1 MVKYFLIIFLS
12 ISIYPL
18 KVNAWV
24 GAWLGLEAGVAIL
37 QGVSEELSGKSTS
50 KSKKGK
56 IICVD
61 VNGHQLYNL
70 PVCPPN
76 TKTIKLGNSFT
87 NTFNNTSI
95 DNNKV
100 NSQSKYNKATYCRNT
115 KTGVIYKTNN
125 ALRCGNNSVRSNKA
139 KYDAYQAKYNK
150 NNKNYLTK
158 KSEASYI
165 YCEGKSGKVYKTS
178 NNKCY
183 TGAKKITYQE
193 YVKGTNNSNS
203 SNKSSY
209 ITKKDSSSNTYCRGS
224 SGRVYMTSNDKCYVG
239 AKEITEKEYLNET
252 YNSSSN
258 SSGEKYITQK
268 FTHCKLPT
276 GKVYRTKG
284 KCTSASKVITEQEY
298 VALRDG
304 SNSSNKNNYITKKNN
319 NSFTYCEGNSGK
331 VYKTSNGKCYPGAF
345 KISEEEYLASN
356 GNQDD
361 KEIKYVSVDNL
372 RLRDYPGGEVILS
385 LPLNSKVLIQSDRT
399 VDKDN
404 YTWVSIVDD
413 TGNFGWVAETFLS
426 SSFTQKVNSSSL
438 LVNFDN
444 SNYLNIIDAF
454 YSNKLNLS
462 QYKYQNIEALPSC
475 NNSDYKNNCYG
486 FTNLSSNEVDNPI
499 NGCDFKYEGGYKNN
513 AYHGFATYSFYNCED
528 RNNDY
533 TYVGFIKDGLRH
545 GIGQDELDNRITT
558 GIFDED
564 IILGSV
570 KFLDTGGT
578 YFGEFKDNSYTGI
591 GEFKFSSG
599 DSYIGNFKD
608 GKYDGRG
615 IYTFANGKT
624 DSGIY
629 KNGDL
634 ENTSFINPNEFS
646 INKIK
651 DQYRYL
657 KYEDVIVLNEGVET
671 YYVDNNNS
679 EKQEEYSV
687 SSIKEDIEKV
697 IEDETVQYVQQEEPD
712 IDYLIEDQKTFQTSE
727 DNKPIINVQEY
738 FYTKSQTVLIEGTIT
753 DESEIYAV
761 VVHDIRLK
769 ADKNGYFQQEINI
782 PIGDH
787 RILVAAADEWGN
799 TTKTSVKVTRD
810 LDDSL
815 FASQKEILP
824 LNPFKIKSSV
834 NKNDLAIII
843 GVKDYR
849 DIPDTNFSD
858 NDASYFYDYAQNSL
872 GVHPSNIKSFIN
884 SDALIFELFDLDI
897 WLKNKVN
904 ENSRVYLFYSGHG
917 MTVDNKSYILPHDFR
932 SSQIERSAFK
942 KDEFLETILQ
952 YNPDHLFAFFDACFT
967 GQTRKG
973 ELLLASAKNI
983 NIAIEDALKSNLTI
997 FNSSDINEFST
1008 DYDRANHG
1016 LFSYF
1021 LMKGMEG
1028 EADTNNDKS
1037 ITTNELFSYV
1047 KSNVSQSALEIGI
1060 NQNPSLVSMEDQ
1072 VLIKW

>member
-1 MVKYFLIIFLS
+1 MIKYFLIIFLS

-18 KVNAWV
+18 KTNAWV

-61 VNGHQLYNL
+61 QNGQQYYNL
-70 PVCPPN
+70 PVCPHGM
-76 TKTIKLGNSFT
+76 KTIKLNSSYSNT
-87 NTFNNTSI
+87 SNNTFINN
-95 DNNKV
+95 DKV
-100 NSQSKYNKATYCRNT
+100 NSQSKYNKTTYCRNT

-158 KSEASYI
+158 KNEVSYI
-165 YCEGKSGKVYKTS
+165 YCELKSGKVYETS

-183 TGAKKITYQE
+183 SGAKKITYQE
-193 YVKGTNNSNS
+193 YVKATNNSNS

-209 ITKKDSSSNTYCRGS
+209 ITKKDSSSN
-224 SGRVYMTSNDKCYVG
+224 
-239 AKEITEKEYLNET
+239 
-252 YNSSSN
+252 
-258 SSGEKYITQK
+258 SSGEKYVTQK
-268 FTHCKLPT
+268 FSYCKLPN
-276 GKVYRTKG
+276 GKVYRTGG
-284 KCTSASKVITEQEY
+284 KCNSASKVITEQEY
-298 VALRDG
+298 LVLKDG

-319 NSFTYCEGNSGK
+319 DSSTYCELKSGK
-331 VYKTSNGKCYPGAF
+331 VYETSNNKCYSGAF

-356 GNQDD
+356 ENQD

-372 RLRDYPGGEVILS
+372 RLREYPGGEVILS
-385 LPLNSKVLIQSDRT
+385 LPLNSKVLIQSDKT

-413 TGNFGWVAETFLS
+413 TGNFGWVAENFLS
-426 SSFTQKVNSSSL
+426 SSLNQKVNSSSL

-444 SNYLNIIDAF
+444 SNYLNIIDF
-454 YSNKLNLS
+454 IYSNKLNLS
-462 QYKYQNIEALPSC
+462 QYKYENIEALPSC

-486 FTNLSSNEVDNPI
+486 FTNLSSDEVDNPI

-513 AYHGFATYSFYNCED
+513 VYHGFATYSFYNCED

-533 TYVGFIKDGLRH
+533 TYVGFIKDGLRY
-545 GIGQDELDNRITT
+545 GIGQDELDNRVTI

-564 IILGSV
+564 MILGSV

-591 GEFKFSSG
+591 GEFKFSTG

-624 DSGIY
+624 ESGIY

-634 ENTSFINPNEFS
+634 ENTTFINSNEFS

-799 TTKTSVKVTRD
+799 ITETSVKVTRD

-824 LNPFKIKSSV
+824 LDPFKIKTSV
-834 NKNDLAIII
+834 NRDDLAIII
-843 GVKDYR
+843 GVKEYR

-904 ENSRVYLFYSGHG
+904 ENSKVYLFYSGHG

-952 YNPDHLFAFFDACFT
+952 YKPNHLFAFFDACFT
-967 GQTRKG
+967 GQTRNG

-983 NIAIEDALKSNLTI
+983 NIAIEDTLKSNLTI

-1047 KSNVSQSALEIGI
+1047 KSNVSQSALEFGI
-1060 NQNPSLVSMEDQ
+1060 NQNPSLVSMEDK